1 MTPPVRA
8 RGPRRSRGSHRARNL
23 RSRAAAV
30 LLVVLGAFLGWAV
43 PVWERHLPSTGLG
56 FDASTA
62 QATLAAIA
70 GGMIT
75 LAGFIVT
82 AITLVIQTVQ
92 SMSPRLVAALGHFSR
107 YLVLFGLLIGTAL
120 YALVALSQV
129 RESHVPRGSVTFAV
143 GLVLVDS
150 VVVLRLLA
158 SLRHAVTGGGLSR
171 AVGERL
177 RTVIDQA
184 YPPGPAV
191 PAPPTGDADRATRVP
206 VVHGGGPA
214 VLLSIDEPRLV
225 RIAARHDLRI
235 RFVHA
240 IGDFLGAHDTVAFL
254 EPAHGRGGAGT
265 RLAKRVAACVR
276 YGPSRTVEQ
285 DAPYGF
291 RLLADIT
298 VRALSPAVNDPTTAV
313 QSLDQIEDA
322 LLRLSQRS
330 LGDAWL
336 LDAAGTPGCR
346 TPHPAGR
353 TSSPSPW
360 TRRSCT
366 GRPTRRSSGACGRCW
381 SAWPLP
387 RRRRAEGNSPGAR
400 PRWNACPRRPSPI
413 RCCRRWPMCPI
424 VRGWADRRPGAIP
437 SAEGRGR
444 TFIRRIMR
452 PLAGCRRPWCG
463 PEPGNGC
470 GVSARAAA
478 RAATGIRR
486 RPRRG
491 GSPAGR

>member
-8 RGPRRSRGSHRARNL
+8 RGPRRSTGSHRARNL
-23 RSRAAAV
+23 RSRAAAA

-150 VVVLRLLA
+150 VVVLHLLA
-158 SLRHAVTGGGLSR
+158 SLRHAVTGGGLAR

-191 PAPPTGDADRATRVP
+191 PAPPTGDADRAARVS
-206 VVHGGGPA
+206 VLHGGGPA
-214 VLLSIDEPRLV
+214 VLLSVDEPKLV

-240 IGDFLGAHDTVAFL
+240 IGDFVGAHDTVAFL

-265 RLAKRVAACVR
+265 RLAKRVAGCVR

-336 LDAAGTPGCR
+336 LDATGTPRVSYPSPGWEDLVSLALDE
-346 TPHPAGR
+346 TLMYGS
-353 TSSPSPW
+353 SSPQVV
-360 TRRSCT
+360 RR
-366 GRPTRRSSGACGRCW
+366 
-381 SAWPLP
+381 L
-387 RRRRAEGNSPGAR
+387 RALLER
-400 PRWNACPRRPSPI
+400 
-413 RCCRRWPMCPI
+413 
-424 VRGWADRRPGAIP
+424 V
-437 SAEGRGR
+437 
-444 TFIRRIMR
+444 
-452 PLAGCRRPWCG
+452 
-463 PEPGNGC
+463 
-470 GVSARAAA
+470 AAA
-478 RAATGIRR
+478 APT
-486 RPRRG
+486 PRRG
-491 GSPAGR
+491 ELARRTAALERLSSAALSDPLLSAVADVPDRQGLGGSAPRDHPLG

>member
-1 MTPPVRA
+1 MTPPARA
-8 RGPRRSRGSHRARNL
+8 RAPRRSSGSHRARNV
-23 RSRAAAV
+23 RSRGAAV
-30 LLVVLGAFLGWAV
+30 LLVLLGAFLGWAV
-43 PVWERHLPSTGLG
+43 PSWERHLPSTGLG

-92 SMSPRLVAALGHFSR
+92 SMSPRLVSALGHFSR

-129 RESHVPRGSVTFAV
+129 QEAHVPRGGVTLAV

-150 VVVLRLLA
+150 VVVLRLLG

-177 RTVIDQA
+177 RTVIDQT

-191 PAPPTGDADRATRVP
+191 PAPPTADDAHRAPRVP
-206 VVHGGGPA
+206 VVHGGRPA
-214 VLLSIDEPRLV
+214 VLLSVDEPKLV
-225 RIAARHDLRI
+225 RIAARHGLRI

-240 IGDFLGAHDTVAFL
+240 IGDFVGAHGTIAFL
-254 EPAHGRGGAGT
+254 EPVHDLGGKGT
-265 RLAKRVAACVR
+265 RLAKRVAGCVR

-322 LLRLSQRS
+322 LLRLSRRS

-336 LDAAGTPGCR
+336 LDATGTPR
-346 TPHPAGR
+346 V
-353 TSSPSPW
+353 SYPSPGW
-360 TRRSCT
+360 EDFVSLALDETLMYGSSNPQVVRRLRALLERVT
-366 GRPTRRSSGACGRCW
+366 TAAPQPRGQALARRTAALERLSSAALADPLL
-381 SAWPLP
+381 SAV
-387 RRRRAEGNSPGAR
+387 AEVP
-400 PRWNACPRRPSPI
+400 
-413 RCCRRWPMCPI
+413 
-424 VRGWADRRPGAIP
+424 DRQG
-437 SAEGRGR
+437 
-444 TFIRRIMR
+444 
-452 PLAGCRRPWCG
+452 L
-463 PEPGNGC
+463 
-470 GVSARAAA
+470 
-478 RAATGIRR
+478 
-486 RPRRG
+486 G
-491 GSPAGR
+491 GSAPRGDALD

>member
-8 RGPRRSRGSHRARNL
+8 RSPRRSRGSHRARIL

-129 RESHVPRGSVTFAV
+129 QESHVPRGSVTFAV

-191 PAPPTGDADRATRVP
+191 PAPPTGDTDRAARVP
-206 VVHGGGPA
+206 VVHRGGPA
-214 VLLSIDEPRLV
+214 VLLSVDEPKLV

-235 RFVHA
+235 RVVHA
-240 IGDFLGAHDTVAFL
+240 IGDFVGAPDTIAFL

-265 RLAKRVAACVR
+265 RLAKRVAGCVR

-336 LDAAGTPGCR
+336 LDAAGTPRVSYPSPGWEDLVSLALDE
-346 TPHPAGR
+346 TLMYGS
-353 TSSPSPW
+353 SSPQVV
-360 TRRSCT
+360 RRL
-366 GRPTRRSSGACGRCW
+366 RALLERVAAAAP
-381 SAWPLP
+381 PP
-387 RRRRAEGNSPGAR
+387 RRAELAR
-400 PRWNACPRRPSPI
+400 RTAALERLSSAALSDPLLSA
-413 RCCRRWPMCPI
+413 
-424 VRGWADRRPGAIP
+424 VADVPDRQG
-437 SAEGRGR
+437 
-444 TFIRRIMR
+444 
-452 PLAGCRRPWCG
+452 L
-463 PEPGNGC
+463 
-470 GVSARAAA
+470 
-478 RAATGIRR
+478 
-486 RPRRG
+486 G
-491 GSPAGR
+491 GSAPRDDPLG

>member
-8 RGPRRSRGSHRARNL
+8 RGPRRSRGSHRARIL

-177 RTVIDQA
+177 RTIIDQT

-191 PAPPTGDADRATRVP
+191 PAPPTGDAGRAARVP

-214 VLLSIDEPRLV
+214 VLLSVDEPRLV

-240 IGDFLGAHDTVAFL
+240 IGDFVGAHDTVAFL
-254 EPAHGRGGAGT
+254 EPAHDRGSAGT
-265 RLAKRVAACVR
+265 RLVKRVAGCVR

-336 LDAAGTPGCR
+336 LDATGIPRVSYPSPGWEDLVSLALDE
-346 TPHPAGR
+346 TLMYGS
-353 TSSPSPW
+353 SSPQVV
-360 TRRSCT
+360 RR
-366 GRPTRRSSGACGRCW
+366 
-381 SAWPLP
+381 L
-387 RRRRAEGNSPGAR
+387 RALLER
-400 PRWNACPRRPSPI
+400 
-413 RCCRRWPMCPI
+413 
-424 VRGWADRRPGAIP
+424 V
-437 SAEGRGR
+437 
-444 TFIRRIMR
+444 TT
-452 PLAGCRRPWCG
+452 
-463 PEPGNGC
+463 
-470 GVSARAAA
+470 AAPP
-478 RAATGIRR
+478 
-486 RPRRG
+486 PRRG
-491 GSPAGR
+491 ELARRKAALERLSSSALADPLLSAVADVPDRQGLGGSAPRDDPLG

>member
-8 RGPRRSRGSHRARNL
+8 RGPRRSRGSHRARIL
-23 RSRAAAV
+23 RSRAAAA
-30 LLVVLGAFLGWAV
+30 LLVVLGALLGWAV

-129 RESHVPRGSVTFAV
+129 QESHVPRGSVTFAV
-143 GLVLVDS
+143 GLVLVNS

-191 PAPPTGDADRATRVP
+191 PAPPTGDADRAARVP
-206 VVHGGGPA
+206 VVRGGGPA
-214 VLLSIDEPRLV
+214 VLLSVDEPKLV

-240 IGDFLGAHDTVAFL
+240 IGDFVGAHDTVAFL
-254 EPAHGRGGAGT
+254 EPVQGRGGEGT
-265 RLAKRVAACVR
+265 RLAKRVAGCVR

-336 LDAAGTPGCR
+336 LDAAGTPRVSYPSPGWEDLVSLALDE
-346 TPHPAGR
+346 TLMYGS
-353 TSSPSPW
+353 SSPQVV
-360 TRRSCT
+360 RR
-366 GRPTRRSSGACGRCW
+366 
-381 SAWPLP
+381 L
-387 RRRRAEGNSPGAR
+387 RALLER
-400 PRWNACPRRPSPI
+400 
-413 RCCRRWPMCPI
+413 
-424 VRGWADRRPGAIP
+424 V
-437 SAEGRGR
+437 
-444 TFIRRIMR
+444 T
-452 PLAGCRRPWCG
+452 
-463 PEPGNGC
+463 
-470 GVSARAAA
+470 AAA
-478 RAATGIRR
+478 PP
-486 RPRRG
+486 PRRG
-491 GSPAGR
+491 ELARRMAALERLSSAALSDPLLSAVADVPDRQGLGGSAPRDDPLG

>member
-8 RGPRRSRGSHRARNL
+8 RGPRRSRGSHRARIL

-184 YPPGPAV
+184 YPPGPVV
-191 PAPPTGDADRATRVP
+191 PAPPTGDTDRAARVP
-206 VVHGGGPA
+206 VVHRGGPA
-214 VLLSIDEPRLV
+214 VLLSVDEPKLV

-235 RFVHA
+235 RIVHA
-240 IGDFLGAHDTVAFL
+240 IGDFVGAPDTIAFL
-254 EPAHGRGGAGT
+254 EPAHGRGGTGT
-265 RLAKRVAACVR
+265 RLAKRVAGCVR

-336 LDAAGTPGCR
+336 LDATGTPRVSYPSPGWEDLVSLALDE
-346 TPHPAGR
+346 TLMYGS
-353 TSSPSPW
+353 SSPQVV
-360 TRRSCT
+360 RR
-366 GRPTRRSSGACGRCW
+366 
-381 SAWPLP
+381 L
-387 RRRRAEGNSPGAR
+387 RALLER
-400 PRWNACPRRPSPI
+400 
-413 RCCRRWPMCPI
+413 
-424 VRGWADRRPGAIP
+424 V
-437 SAEGRGR
+437 
-444 TFIRRIMR
+444 T
-452 PLAGCRRPWCG
+452 
-463 PEPGNGC
+463 
-470 GVSARAAA
+470 AAA
-478 RAATGIRR
+478 PP
-486 RPRRG
+486 PRRG
-491 GSPAGR
+491 ELARRTAALERLSSAALADPLLSAVADAADRQGLGGSAPRDDPLG

>member
-336 LDAAGTPGCR
+336 LDAAGTPR
-346 TPHPAGR
+346 V
-353 TSSPSPW
+353 SYPSPGW
-360 TRRSCT
+360 EDLVSLALDETLMYGSSNPQVVRR
-366 GRPTRRSSGACGRCW
+366 
-381 SAWPLP
+381 L
-387 RRRRAEGNSPGAR
+387 RALLER
-400 PRWNACPRRPSPI
+400 
-413 RCCRRWPMCPI
+413 
-424 VRGWADRRPGAIP
+424 V
-437 SAEGRGR
+437 
-444 TFIRRIMR
+444 
-452 PLAGCRRPWCG
+452 
-463 PEPGNGC
+463 
-470 GVSARAAA
+470 AAA
-478 RAATGIRR
+478 APP
-486 RPRRG
+486 PRRG
-491 GSPAGR
+491 ELARRTAALERLSSAALSDPLLSAVADVPDRQGLGGSAPRGDSLG

>member
-8 RGPRRSRGSHRARNL
+8 RGPRRSRSSHRARNL
-23 RSRAAAV
+23 RSRAAAA

-143 GLVLVDS
+143 GLVLADS

-191 PAPPTGDADRATRVP
+191 PSPPTGDADRAVRVP

-214 VLLSIDEPRLV
+214 VLLSVDEPKLV

-240 IGDFLGAHDTVAFL
+240 SGDFVGAHDTVAFL

-265 RLAKRVAACVR
+265 RPAKRVADCVR
-276 YGPSRTVEQ
+276 YGPSRTVEH

-330 LGDAWL
+330 LGDVWL
-336 LDAAGTPGCR
+336 LDATGTPR
-346 TPHPAGR
+346 V
-353 TSSPSPW
+353 SYPSPGW
-360 TRRSCT
+360 EDLVSLALDETLMYGSSNPQVVRRL
-366 GRPTRRSSGACGRCW
+366 RALLERVAAAAP
-381 SAWPLP
+381 PP
-387 RRRRAEGNSPGAR
+387 RRAELAR
-400 PRWNACPRRPSPI
+400 RKAALERLSSAALPDPLLSAVAGVP
-413 RCCRRWPMCPI
+413 
-424 VRGWADRRPGAIP
+424 DRQG
-437 SAEGRGR
+437 
-444 TFIRRIMR
+444 
-452 PLAGCRRPWCG
+452 L
-463 PEPGNGC
+463 
-470 GVSARAAA
+470 
-478 RAATGIRR
+478 
-486 RPRRG
+486 G
-491 GSPAGR
+491 GSAPRDDPLG

>member
-30 LLVVLGAFLGWAV
+30 LLVVLGAVLGWAV
-43 PVWERHLPSTGLG
+43 PLWERHLPTAGLG

-129 RESHVPRGSVTFAV
+129 RESHVPRGGVTFAV

-191 PAPPTGDADRATRVP
+191 PAPPTGDADRADRVP
-206 VVHGGGPA
+206 VMRGGRPA
-214 VLLSIDEPRLV
+214 VLLSVDEPKLV

-235 RFVHA
+235 RFVHT
-240 IGDFLGAHDTVAFL
+240 IGDFVGAHDTVAFL
-254 EPAHGRGGAGT
+254 EPAHDRGVGAGT
-265 RLAKRVAACVR
+265 RLAKHVAACVR

-322 LLRLSQRS
+322 LLKLSQRS

-336 LDAAGTPGCR
+336 LDATGAPR
-346 TPHPAGR
+346 V
-353 TSSPSPW
+353 SYPSP
-360 TRRSCT
+360 
-366 GRPTRRSSGACGRCW
+366 
-381 SAWPLP
+381 
-387 RRRRAEGNSPGAR
+387 
-400 PRWNACPRRPSPI
+400 
-413 RCCRRWPMCPI
+413 
-424 VRGWADRRPGAIP
+424 GWADLVSLALDETLMYGSSNPQVVRRLRALL
-437 SAEGRGR
+437 ER
-444 TFIRRIMR
+444 
-452 PLAGCRRPWCG
+452 
-463 PEPGNGC
+463 
-470 GVSARAAA
+470 VSAAAPPSRREELA
-478 RAATGIRR
+478 RRTAALERLSSAALPDPLLSAVADVPDRQGLGGSS
-486 RPRRG
+486 PRG
-491 GSPAGR
+491 GSPG